1 MFEVVLMNKNTRKTE
16 KIRVEA
22 SGHAEAWER
31 ARKALE
37 FNGKKVSDYYVKT
50 SHKIAEDTQTN
61 QV

>member
-1 MFEVVLMNKNTRKTE
+1 MYEVVVVNRKTQKAE

-22 SGHAEAWER
+22 SSHGEAWER
-31 ARKALE
+31 AEKALE